1 MYISFFPFNKQ
12 VTLYHVWYDGPFLG
26 GRELIILSSLKSVPV
41 LIRQI
46 AKAVIGTL
54 RRNV

>member
-1 MYISFFPFNKQ
+1 MVGMMDHF
-12 VTLYHVWYDGPFLG
+12 GG

-46 AKAVIGTL
+46 AKAVIGAL